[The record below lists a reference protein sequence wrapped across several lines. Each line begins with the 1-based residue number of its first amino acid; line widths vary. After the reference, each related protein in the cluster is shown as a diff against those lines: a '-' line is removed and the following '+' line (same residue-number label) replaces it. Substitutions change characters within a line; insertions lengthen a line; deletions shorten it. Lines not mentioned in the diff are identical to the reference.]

1 MDGSM
6 NIPIPTTRIRT
17 ATATTTTTTTTP
29 IKTSPTVDTPML
41 ADGKH
46 DLLDSAKH
54 SMSEID
60 NITLNYFA
68 NKAQYVNILK
78 KTEISRDKKFKTN
91 KKFYKKR
98 ILDLTKRLFR
108 DDEEEMLDIH
118 VNNSFNTYIKSCI
131 TYFMF
136 LDKNDIIQ
144 EKYADDVTNETMLHD
159 IDNIH
164 ETFGTTTET
173 DNQLDN
179 QLEYKNRDYLF
190 SKPVEVKKV
199 TLDTFVIK
207 TTDNSKPIILPKRE
221 ITNIK
226 TKEHKTKGIK
236 KKKNINNIYEE
247 TNNEI
252 TQHE

>member
-1 MDGSM
+1 M
-6 NIPIPTTRIRT
+6 NITPTTP
-17 ATATTTTTTTTP
+17 TTPTTTTTP
-29 IKTSPTVDTPML
+29 IKTRLTVDTPKL

-46 DLLDSAKH
+46 DILYTMNH

-68 NKAQYVNILK
+68 NKSQYVNILK

-108 DDEEEMLDIH
+108 DDEEEMVDIH

-144 EKYADDVTNETMLHD
+144 EKYADDVTNETVLHD

-164 ETFGTTTET
+164 ETFGTTET
-173 DNQLDN
+173 DNKLDN
-179 QLEYKNRDYLF
+179 KVDNKVEYKNRDYLF
-190 SKPVEVKKV
+190 SKPGEVKKV

-207 TTDNSKPIILPKRE
+207 TGDNSKPIILPKRE

>member
-1 MDGSM
+1 MDDGSM
-6 NIPIPTTRIRT
+6 NITPKPTTTRETRPRQ
-17 ATATTTTTTTTP
+17 TTTP
-29 IKTSPTVDTPML
+29 TIKNISSIDMHML
-41 ADGKH
+41 ADGKD
-46 DLLDSAKH
+46 DLLENANH

-68 NKAQYVNILK
+68 NKSQYVNILK
-78 KTEISRDKKFKTN
+78 KTEISKDKKFKTN

-98 ILDLTKRLFR
+98 ILDLTRRLFR
-108 DDEEEMLDIH
+108 DDEEETVDIH

-144 EKYADDVTNETMLHD
+144 EKYAIDITNQTPLSEIDDIHDEIDTND
-159 IDNIH
+159 
-164 ETFGTTTET
+164 TE
-173 DNQLDN
+173 NK
-179 QLEYKNRDYLF
+179 LEYKNRDYLF
-190 SKPVEVKKV
+190 SKPGEVKKV

-207 TTDNSKPIILPKRE
+207 TIDNSKPMILPKRE

-252 TQHE
+252 TQNE